1 MGRCWSRGTKFRL
14 RKMSKFWIC
23 NNMAIQYCIYIK
35 FAMRVNLVFLL
46 QKKKGKKDERKKGR
60 KKERKKEN
68 GNYVK

>member
-23 NNMAIQYCIYIK
+23 NNMAIQYCNYIK

-46 QKKKGKKDERKKGR
+46 QKKRKEGRKEGKRRERKKM
-60 KKERKKEN
+60 
-68 GNYVK
+68 VTM